1 MSIYDNL
8 QRLVTAK
15 TNIANAIT
23 EMGGTVNT
31 GDGFEAFSADI
42 ATIPTGLLENELPIH
57 VDDINISPSSAVSSI
72 SKTNTLY
79 VIDFIPITNSTDTSR
94 LVNAGAYIDW
104 SADISWNLTSNA
116 SLLNIKCGFG
126 ISQYPNSL
134 QTYFSNYL
142 NINVNPTMMISQ
154 SLYWYA
160 GSRTIHYQST
170 ITGSG
175 QYILFKIIATANSGT
190 IQKPSPSLSASN
202 ISGKIVIPTS

>member
-31 GDGFEAFSADI
+31 GDGFEAFSDDI

-57 VDDINISPSSAVSSI
+57 VDDIGISPSSAVSSI

-79 VIDFIPITNSTDTSR
+79 VIDFIPITNSGDTSR
-94 LVNAGAYIDW
+94 LVSAGAYIDW

-116 SLLNIKCGFG
+116 SSLNIKCGFG
-126 ISQYPNSL
+126 ISQYPNNL

-142 NINVNPTMMISQ
+142 DINVNPYLIIQ
-154 SLYWYA
+154 SVNIFI
-160 GSRTIHYQST
+160 GSKTIHYQST

-190 IQKPSPSLSASN
+190 IKTPSPKLSVSN